1 MSERARY
8 PETNFVY
15 VSLSWALFPGI
26 EQWDAGWGDVID
38 IPSNEN
44 EVVVLSSCG
53 KQTIDYWKFVILLGL
68 CFSRQQSPTFRNRI
82 IHGQYPVFEPSP
94 NF

>member
-1 MSERARY
+1 MWGLVPRIKK
-8 PETNFVY
+8 
-15 VSLSWALFPGI
+15 L
-26 EQWDAGWGDVID
+26 DAGWNHVID
-38 IPSNEN
+38 IPSNEY

-53 KQTIDYWKFVILLGL
+53 KQTIDYWKFVILLGR

-82 IHGQYPVFEPSP
+82 IHGQYPIFEPSP